1 MYKKIFSLAVL
12 SCALVFSAAKD
23 EEAAKKRAVVPL
35 KSIEM
40 ASTPP
45 LPEDLEFLFAP
56 QTWGRTGGDWSGSTL
71 FWFKGFGYDYS
82 RDVIPQ
88 RDALEKGAHALY
100 QRMIEGE
107 QLEQKILP
115 HIHRVWIT
123 SDDHPYE
130 PPEDRI
136 DDYLRM
142 MDHLGEGF
150 TSTFWCRDKSKIPH
164 VVERL
169 EAHGRIRVRHLKDL
183 WDQDLRGE
191 TMYNRLYQNQLFALC
206 SYVVRY
212 KIINTF
218 GGIYADFGVQIK
230 KNIEPLLNYDSFF
243 GQSGT
248 LLSNRFF
255 GAKPEDPGLNRLIQ
269 FIDLLNFAASAEMRE
284 RFKGFTSPIWVGLW
298 ALTLN
303 HGLGRNPDDSALYLS
318 EGSNP
323 FYNYTGMR
331 SWLPQDVGV
340 ERFGQRLVG
349 SVGYDALAVFFS
361 VKPSFDQ
368 IPVVQA
374 WVQGKELDV
383 GRMTKFGRI
392 FYGASKGR
400 DNDQQRKHILE
411 QRSSS
416 LRNTTEKLFRGDLTP
431 IHYAPYNNHQMW
443 ITKDKQIPDT
453 HITSTIHRCKSLGAG
468 WTHILWVMD
477 EAVLAPSIAELKEA
491 LPDLEVRQVY
501 DYYLRRGEEP
511 QEETPKRRMHA
522 QGIVDGMFEHN
533 SFVTATDIFRKVV
546 LLDDGGFYAD
556 MGITMNCNIT
566 PLFDCAHG
574 MFYANPQTRLFD
586 TGVMMAAKNDPV
598 LVRYFEVM
606 DNIHTFDF
614 LTTSPDNGDQIALVG
629 QGLYNAAYA
638 EDCGEYKVTIPL
650 VLGQTLFN
658 PHHMGSWKMPKD
670 HLGNSSFGTALSKET
685 IYSMSASCAQ

>member
-1 MYKKIFSLAVL
+1 
-12 SCALVFSAAKD
+12 
-23 EEAAKKRAVVPL
+23 
-35 KSIEM
+35 
-40 ASTPP
+40 
-45 LPEDLEFLFAP
+45 
-56 QTWGRTGGDWSGSTL
+56 
-71 FWFKGFGYDYS
+71 
-82 RDVIPQ
+82 
-88 RDALEKGAHALY
+88 
-100 QRMIEGE
+100 
-107 QLEQKILP
+107 
-115 HIHRVWIT
+115 
-123 SDDHPYE
+123 
-130 PPEDRI
+130 
-136 DDYLRM
+136 M

-243 GQSGT
+243 WTIGHAA
-248 LLSNRFF
+248 FKPIF

-303 HGLGRNPDDSALYLS
+303 HGLGRNPDDSALYFERRQQS
-318 EGSNP
+318 FFIIIQECAVG
-323 FYNYTGMR
+323 F
-331 SWLPQDVGV
+331 PQDVGV

-392 FYGASKGR
+392 FMAPVKGVIMI
-400 DNDQQRKHILE
+400 NSVNIFWNSALAHLGIQQKNYLGG
-411 QRSSS
+411 
-416 LRNTTEKLFRGDLTP
+416 LNP

-501 DYYLRRGEEP
+501 DYYLRRGKSHKRKR
-511 QEETPKRRMHA
+511 QKRRMHA

-533 SFVTATDIFRKVV
+533 SFVTATDILEK
-546 LLDDGGFYAD
+546 
-556 MGITMNCNIT
+556 
-566 PLFDCAHG
+566 LFC
-574 MFYANPQTRLFD
+574 
-586 TGVMMAAKNDPV
+586 
-598 LVRYFEVM
+598 
-606 DNIHTFDF
+606 
-614 LTTSPDNGDQIALVG
+614 
-629 QGLYNAAYA
+629 
-638 EDCGEYKVTIPL
+638 
-650 VLGQTLFN
+650 
-658 PHHMGSWKMPKD
+658 
-670 HLGNSSFGTALSKET
+670 
-685 IYSMSASCAQ
+685 